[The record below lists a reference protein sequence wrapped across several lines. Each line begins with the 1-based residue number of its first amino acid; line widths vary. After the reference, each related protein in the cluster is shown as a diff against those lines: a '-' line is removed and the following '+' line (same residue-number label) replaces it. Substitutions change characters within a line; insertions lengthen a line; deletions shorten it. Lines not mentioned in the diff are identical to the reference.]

1 MPLFHKAEFILAVH
15 DVAQL
20 PPERGIEVAFA
31 GRSNA
36 GKSSAINAIVGRR
49 RLAFVSKTPGRTQT
63 INYFSLG
70 PDRFLADLP
79 GYGYAAVPNEE
90 KRNWAM
96 LISTYLRSR
105 QSLCGLI
112 VVMDARRAFTTLDR
126 QMLSWIAPLGK
137 ASHVLLTKADK
148 LVRRDAMTALAE
160 AKSAANEFPDCT
172 VQLFSAT
179 TRQGAD
185 EARGVIS
192 EWLRYSS
199 GP

>member
-70 PDRFLADLP
+70 PDRFFADLP

-105 QSLCGLI
+105 QSLRGLI

-160 AKSAANEFPDCT
+160 AKSAANQFPDCT

>member
-1 MPLFHKAEFILAVH
+1 MSLFQEAQFILAAH

-20 PPERGIEVAFA
+20 PPEGGTEIAFA

-70 PDRFLADLP
+70 AHHLLADLP
-79 GYGYAAVPNEE
+79 GYGYAAVPKEE
-90 KRNWAM
+90 KSNWAK
-96 LISTYLRSR
+96 LISAYLLSR
-105 QSLCGLI
+105 QSLRGLI
-112 VVMDARRAFTTLDR
+112 VVMDVRRPFTTLDR
-126 QMLSWIAPLGK
+126 QLLDWITPLGK

-148 LVRRDAMTALAE
+148 LVGREATTALVE
-160 AKSAANEFPDCT
+160 AKSAANQFTGCT

-179 TRQGAD
+179 TRQGVD
-185 EARGVIS
+185 EARSVIA
-192 EWLRYSS
+192 EWLRERS
-199 GP
+199 

>member
-70 PDRFLADLP
+70 PDCFLADLP

-105 QSLCGLI
+105 QSLRGLI

-160 AKSAANEFPDCT
+160 AKSAANQFPDCT

>member
-70 PDRFLADLP
+70 PDRFFADLP

-90 KRNWAM
+90 KRNWGM

-105 QSLCGLI
+105 QSLRGLI

-148 LVRRDAMTALAE
+148 LVRRDAITALAE
-160 AKSAANEFPDCT
+160 AKSAANQFPDCT

>member
-70 PDRFLADLP
+70 PDRFFADLP

-105 QSLCGLI
+105 QSLRGLI

-148 LVRRDAMTALAE
+148 LVRRDAITALAE
-160 AKSAANEFPDCT
+160 AKSAANQFPDCT

>member
-1 MPLFHKAEFILAVH
+1 MSLFTSVRFLASAH
-15 DVAQL
+15 ELSEL
-20 PPERGIEVAFA
+20 PADAGTEIAFA

-36 GKSSAINAIVGRR
+36 GKSSAINALTRHK

-70 PDRFLADLP
+70 PDCFLADLP

-105 QSLCGLI
+105 QSLRGLI

-148 LVRRDAMTALAE
+148 LVRRDAITALAE
-160 AKSAANEFPDCT
+160 AKSAANQFPDCT